1 MRTYQAQPCLDERA
15 DHAEGPLW
23 DDVRGELL
31 WVDLDAGLVR
41 RATWDPPRL
50 SVVETY
56 SLGEAVGA
64 VVPCAD
70 PADGWVVASEFGFAR
85 LGTDGSLRKLAEPE
99 RGRHSRM
106 NDGAA
111 DPRGRFWAG
120 SMARDRSPGAASL
133 YRLEGTEAV
142 RVLAGLTISNGLAW
156 RNPDE
161 FYYIDTPTQRVDL
174 VTADGRREP
183 AFAVDP
189 ALGAPDG
196 MTIDAEGA
204 LWVALWGGSA
214 VVRFSPRGEMLAR
227 VEVAA
232 GQVSSCCFGGPDLAT
247 LFVTTSQEGF
257 TPEQAAAEPHAGK
270 LFAVDTGIAGLPAD
284 RYRPDERTVS

>member
-15 DHAEGPLW
+15 EHAEGPLW
-23 DDVRGELL
+23 DDVREELL
-31 WVDLDAGLVR
+31 WVDVYAGLVR
-41 RATWDPPRL
+41 RARWDAPRL
-50 SVVETY
+50 VPVRTY

-70 PADGWVVASEFGFAR
+70 PEDGWVVASELGFAR
-85 LGTDGSLRKLAEPE
+85 LGTDGSVRTLAEPE
-99 RGRHSRM
+99 RGRGTRM

-120 SMARDRSPGAASL
+120 SMAHDRTPGAGTL
-133 YRLEGTEAV
+133 YRLEGYEAV
-142 RVLAGLTISNGLAW
+142 PVLTDVTISNGLAW
-156 RNPDE
+156 RSPDE
-161 FYYIDTPTQRVDL
+161 FFYVDTPTQRVDL
-174 VTADGRREP
+174 VDRDGNRER
-183 AFAVDP
+183 AFAIDP

-204 LWVALWGGSA
+204 LWVAMWGGSA
-214 VVRFSPRGEMLAR
+214 VVRFSQDGEVLAR

-232 GQVSSCCFGGPDLAT
+232 TQVSSCCFGGPGLTT

-257 TPEQAAAEPHAGK
+257 TPEQSAAEPFAGK
-270 LFAVDTGIAGLPAD
+270 LFAVETGVAGLAAD
-284 RYRPDERTVS
+284 RYRPEGEGS

>member
-1 MRTYQAQPCLDERA
+1 MRTYQAQVALEERA

-41 RATWDPPRL
+41 RATWDALRL
-50 SVVETY
+50 SVVETFA
-56 SLGEAVGA
+56 LGEAVGA

-70 PADGWVVASEFGFAR
+70 PTDGWVVASEFGFAR

-99 RGRHSRM
+99 RGRNARM

-111 DPRGRFWAG
+111 DPHGRFWAG

-133 YRLEGTEAV
+133 YCLDGTSAV
-142 RVLAGLTISNGLAW
+142 RVLADVTISNGLAW

-161 FYYIDTPTQRVDL
+161 FFYIDTPTQRVDL
-174 VTADGRREP
+174 VHAGGRRER
-183 AFAVDP
+183 AFAIDP

-204 LWVALWGGSA
+204 LWVALWNGSA
-214 VVRFSPRGEMLAR
+214 VVRFSPRGEVLAR

-232 GQVSSCCFGGPDLAT
+232 TQVSSCCFGGPDLTT
-247 LFVTTSQEGF
+247 LFITTSQEGF
-257 TPEQAAAEPHAGK
+257 TPERAAAEPHAGK
-270 LFAVDTGIAGLPAD
+270 VFAVGTGVAGLPAD
-284 RYRPDERTVS
+284 RYRPGEGGVS

>member
-1 MRTYQAQPCLDERA
+1 MRTYQAQVALEERA

-41 RATWDPPRL
+41 RAAWDAPRL
-50 SVVETY
+50 SVVETFA
-56 SLGEAVGA
+56 LGEAVGA

-85 LGTDGSLRKLAEPE
+85 LGADGSLRKLAEPE
-99 RGRHSRM
+99 RGRHARM

-111 DPRGRFWAG
+111 DPYGRFWAG

-133 YRLEGTEAV
+133 YRLEGKSAV
-142 RVLAGLTISNGLAW
+142 QVLAGVTISNGLAW

-161 FYYIDTPTQRVDL
+161 FYYIDTPAQRVDL
-174 VTADGRREP
+174 VHADGRRAP
-183 AFAVDP
+183 AFAIDP

-204 LWVALWGGSA
+204 LWVALWNGSA
-214 VVRFSPRGEMLAR
+214 VVRFSPRGEVLAR
-227 VEVAA
+227 VDVGAT
-232 GQVSSCCFGGPDLAT
+232 QVSSCCFGGPDLTT

-257 TPEQAAAEPHAGK
+257 TPERSAAEPHAGK
-270 LFAVDTGIAGLPAD
+270 LFAVETEVAGLPAD
-284 RYRPDERTVS
+284 RYRPEGERP